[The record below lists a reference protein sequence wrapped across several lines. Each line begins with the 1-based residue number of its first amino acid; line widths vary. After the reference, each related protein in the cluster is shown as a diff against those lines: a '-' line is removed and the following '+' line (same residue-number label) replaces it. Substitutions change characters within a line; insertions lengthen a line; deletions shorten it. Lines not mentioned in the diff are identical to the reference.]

1 MAFRD
6 DKPIDTPKD
15 PRCVGR
21 LALHCHGT
29 TSDVFLRLVRKTLI
43 YIKTKRQE
51 RGEYDVPLLPFGLGN
66 TMTKPVAKV
75 ANAMLT
81 TRVFIGALL
90 SMIKEI
96 Y

>member
-1 MAFRD
+1 M
-6 DKPIDTPKD
+6 
-15 PRCVGR
+15 
-21 LALHCHGT
+21 
-29 TSDVFLRLVRKTLI
+29 
-43 YIKTKRQE
+43 KTKRQE
-51 RGEYDVPLLPFGLGN
+51 RGEYEIPLLPFGLGN